1 VYDQQEETSVNQ
13 QTAVKQ
19 PDTIWERITARFGTC
34 PSLFRVAPD
43 APQITQALWDHAQAA
58 YLDNPLPSL
67 FKERLFVYLSRFC
80 ETRYCVARHFGFLI
94 GLGRPAGD
102 HRCAP
107 MAVDRAMELLVRPL
121 PARESLDPLIRL
133 LEDHDQP
140 IDEWPAPDSDLDRSL
155 LACAAMVFLSPAR
168 ARRIVPAL
176 ERALGPAQFEH
187 LMVLLSFIRTA
198 HFWSEVHPDLE
209 LDEDIKA
216 LLDEHEGLA
225 EYLLGHREADHSGLG
240 EPLYEELLSLREE
253 HKHIEELRQA
263 RRALEEKDRQKDEFI
278 AMLGHELRNPLAS
291 IRSAADLLSLTPHED
306 DLLGQIKE
314 VLRRQTSA
322 MARLLDDLLDVARL
336 ALGKIQSELQPVDL
350 VEVVRDSVAD
360 RRAHARDQGLEIVL
374 ELPDR
379 GLWVEADRV
388 RLAQIIDNLLSNA
401 LKFTDAPGTIT
412 VAVHEEKGEA
422 VLVVRDTGVG
432 LDPAV
437 REHLFE
443 PFRQGPQDLHR
454 TQGGLGLGLALCKGL
469 VELYG
474 GRIEARSDGFIDSPR
489 RGASQG
495 DASFCRGGPG
505 TEIEIRL
512 PRCDQDEDDTDSQT
526 TPLVR
531 RQRILV
537 VEDNDDAAEMLRYL
551 LQIAGHEV
559 ALSQDGPQAL
569 ELARAIAPDVILC
582 DIGLPGDMNGYDLAR
597 AIRAEPALDPCRLVA
612 LTGYGSIEDRRM
624 AVEAGFEVHL
634 TKPVGLSDIEHL
646 LLRLQYGS

>member
-1 VYDQQEETSVNQ
+1 MYDQQEETAVRL

-34 PSLFRVAPD
+34 PSLFRVTPD
-43 APQITQALWDHAQAA
+43 APLVTQALWDHAQAA

-80 ETRYCVARHFGFLI
+80 ESRYCVARHFGFLI

-107 MAVDRAMELLVRPL
+107 LAADLAMELLTRPL

-133 LEDHDQP
+133 LADHDQP
-140 IDEWPAPDSDLDRSL
+140 IDEWPAPDSNLDRAL

-168 ARRIVPAL
+168 ARHIVPAL

-187 LMVLLSFIRTA
+187 LMALLSFIRTA
-198 HFWSEVHPDLE
+198 HFFTEVHPDLE
-209 LDEDIKA
+209 LEEDIKA
-216 LLDEHEGLA
+216 LINEHEELA
-225 EYLLGHREADHSGLG
+225 ERLLGNSDTDHSGLG
-240 EPLYEELLSLREE
+240 GPLYEELLSLREE
-253 HKHIEELRQA
+253 HKRMDELRQA

-350 VEVVRDSVAD
+350 VEVVRDSVND
-360 RRAHARDQGLEIVL
+360 RRAHARDQDLEIVL

-388 RLAQIIDNLLSNA
+388 RLAQIVDNLLSNA

-412 VAVHEEKGEA
+412 VTVHEDKDEA

-454 TQGGLGLGLALCKGL
+454 SQGGLGLGLALCKGL
-469 VELYG
+469 VNLYG
-474 GRIEARSDGFIDSPR
+474 GRIEARSGGAIDRP
-489 RGASQG
+489 GGGTSQSNACFRSAG
-495 DASFCRGGPG
+495 G
-505 TEIEIRL
+505 TEFEVRL
-512 PRCDQDEDDTDSQT
+512 PRCDQDDDDTDSQT

-559 ALSQDGPQAL
+559 ALSHDGPQAL

-582 DIGLPGDMNGYDLAR
+582 DIGLPGDMNGYELAR
-597 AIRAEPALDPCRLVA
+597 AIRSEPALDSCRLVA

-624 AVEAGFEVHL
+624 AVEAGFQVHL

-646 LLRLQYGS
+646 LLRLQYGD

>member
-1 VYDQQEETSVNQ
+1 VYDQKEETAVKE

-19 PDTIWERITARFGTC
+19 PD
-34 PSLFRVAPD
+34 
-43 APQITQALWDHAQAA
+43 
-58 YLDNPLPSL
+58 
-67 FKERLFVYLSRFC
+67 
-80 ETRYCVARHFGFLI
+80 
-94 GLGRPAGD
+94 
-102 HRCAP
+102 
-107 MAVDRAMELLVRPL
+107 
-121 PARESLDPLIRL
+121 
-133 LEDHDQP
+133 LE
-140 IDEWPAPDSDLDRSL
+140 
-155 LACAAMVFLSPAR
+155 F
-168 ARRIVPAL
+168 
-176 ERALGPAQFEH
+176 
-187 LMVLLSFIRTA
+187 
-198 HFWSEVHPDLE
+198 
-209 LDEDIKA
+209 DEDIKE
-216 LLDEHEGLA
+216 LLGEHHDLA
-225 EYLLGHREADHSGLG
+225 ERSRGDADAEHLGLG

-306 DLLGQIKE
+306 ELIGQIKE

-336 ALGKIQSELQPVDL
+336 ALGKVQSELQPVDL
-350 VEVVRDSVAD
+350 VEVVQDSVND
-360 RRAHARDQGLEIVL
+360 RRAQAVDQDLAIVL
-374 ELPDR
+374 ELPER

-388 RLAQIIDNLLSNA
+388 RLAQIVDNLLSNA
-401 LKFTDAPGTIT
+401 LKFTDPPGTIT
-412 VAVHEEKGEA
+412 VTVHEDQGEA

-474 GRIEARSDGFIDSPR
+474 GRIEARSE
-489 RGASQG
+489 GAHE
-495 DASFCRGGPG
+495 G
-505 TEIEIRL
+505 TELEVRL

-537 VEDNDDAAEMLRYL
+537 VEDNEDAAEMLRYL

-559 ALSQDGPQAL
+559 ALSQDGPKAL

-582 DIGLPGDMNGYDLAR
+582 DIGLPGDMNGYELAR
-597 AIRAEPALDPCRLVA
+597 AIRAEPALAPCRLVA

-646 LLRLQYGS
+646 LLRLQYGLQYGS